1 MPNASRSL
9 PPYHLRAHNA
19 ATASENKI
27 HDDAVARDHGFAG
40 GLVPGITVFGYLTAP
55 IVQKWGERWLR
66 CGSLSARFRRPIYD
80 GDDVTVLGTVAT
92 EGDAHTADLEARRA
106 LDEVCAVGH
115 ARLTPGAPEVPS
127 VDRYPE
133 VPLPP
138 RLLEPTPEAL
148 AGVDILGSV
157 EAGFHADRIDD
168 TVALV
173 GDDLPIYRELGV
185 AHPVWLLY
193 FANALLAA
201 NVALGPWIH
210 TASAVR
216 NLSVLHDG
224 ERLSARGRIAGLT
237 ERAGHQIV
245 ELDLLLVAKRGADG
259 DRPVMHVLHTAIYK
273 LRSASPEQMQ

>member
-1 MPNASRSL
+1 V
-9 PPYHLRAHNA
+9 RAHNA

-27 HDDAVARDHGFAG
+27 HDDTVARDHGFAG

-55 IVQKWGERWLR
+55 VVQTWGERWLE
-66 CGSLSARFRRPIYD
+66 CGSLSARFRRPIYE
-80 GDDVTVLGTVAT
+80 GDDVTVLGTLAT
-92 EGDAHTADLEARRA
+92 EQGAHAADLEARNA

-115 ARLTPGAPEVPS
+115 ARLAPGGPGPPS
-127 VDRYPE
+127 IEDYPE
-133 VPLPP
+133 LPLPA

-148 AGVDILGSV
+148 AGVEVLGAV

-168 TVALV
+168 SVALV

-210 TASAVR
+210 TASAVQ
-216 NLSVLHDG
+216 NLGLLHDG
-224 ERLSARGRIAGLT
+224 DRLSARGRIAGLT
-237 ERAGHQIV
+237 ERGGHQIV
-245 ELDLLLVAKRGADG
+245 DLDLLLVAKGGAGG
-259 DRPVMHVLHTAIYK
+259 DRAVMHVLHSAIYK
-273 LRSASPEQMQ
+273 LRSGHAE